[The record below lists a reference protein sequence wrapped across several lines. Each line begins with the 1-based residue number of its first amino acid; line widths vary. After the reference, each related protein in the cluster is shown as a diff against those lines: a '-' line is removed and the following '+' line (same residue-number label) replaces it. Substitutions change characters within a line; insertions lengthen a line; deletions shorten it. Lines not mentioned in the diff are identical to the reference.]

1 MADTDFKLERA
12 VFAEVSDDD
21 EEVALVTA
29 AAEPAK
35 TAKVL
40 TARRG
45 DSEDDDDDPAK
56 EVDLVLGPGLDGG
69 GSGGVEK
76 SEAQA
81 TGMMVLALLDKI
93 IGVVDQ
99 IKQTQ
104 TGLEARQENV
114 EKNMSTIQ
122 TELTKLAKSYVGTAG
137 TVNKVLDKVRKVNV
151 NVKSVRTDLEKQVG
165 QIKKLENNEH
175 ELLKRKNFKV
185 HIYQDKEKTVKGSK
199 KPVAVEEEGEQILS
213 EGGEEEHGSEGEV
226 EVEEIIE
233 ESRAER
239 IKRSG
244 LQKVDELKKTFSKEQ
259 MEKTR
264 QKTKENLEKTRQR
277 TKENLEKTRQRTREN
292 LEKTK
297 KSLGKKMGK
306 LGTKMTPNTERRE
319 KLRSSREKMQKSLT
333 PDHTVYARSKST
345 TYHVPPFT
353 FHVKKIREGEIEPT
367 PEPEP
372 EEEQEEQDEEVQK
385 GLEVQE
391 GVDLVSQVEVGELVN
406 LDSAEMD
413 ALLEAADH
421 SRLVFQDT
429 VRPREK
435 AGQ

>member
-12 VFAEVSDDD
+12 VYAEVSDDD
-21 EEVALVTA
+21 EEAALVA
-29 AAEPAK
+29 PASKPAK
-35 TAKVL
+35 SAKVL
-40 TARRG
+40 TSKRG
-45 DSEDDDDDPAK
+45 DDDDDDDNSAK
-56 EVDLVLGPGLDGG
+56 EVNLVLGPGLDGG
-69 GSGGVEK
+69 GSGDVEK

-99 IKQTQ
+99 IQQTQ
-104 TGLEARQENV
+104 TDLEARQEIM
-114 EKNMSTIQ
+114 EKKMSSIQ
-122 TELTKLAKSYVGTAG
+122 TDLTKLGKSHVGTAG
-137 TVNKVLDKVRKVNV
+137 TVNKLLDKVRKVNV

-185 HIYQDKEKTVKGSK
+185 LIFQDKEKPVKVSK
-199 KPVAVEEEGEQILS
+199 KLVIEEGEQVLS
-213 EGGEEEHGSEGEV
+213 EDGEEAEEEV
-226 EVEEIIE
+226 EIEEIIE

-244 LQKVDELKKTFSKEQ
+244 LQKVDEIKKAFSKEQ
-259 MEKTR
+259 MEINK

-292 LEKTK
+292 LAKTRK
-297 KSLGKKMGK
+297 TLGKKMGR
-306 LGTKMTPNTERRE
+306 LRTRITPSAERRE
-319 KLRSSREKMQKSLT
+319 RIRSSREKMKKSLS
-333 PDHTVYARSKST
+333 PDHTVYARSKIT
-345 TYHVPPFT
+345 TYRVPPFT
-353 FHVKKIREGEIEPT
+353 FYVKKDRGGEIEPT
-367 PEPEP
+367 PEPDP
-372 EEEQEEQDEEVQK
+372 EEQAEQHEEVE
-385 GLEVQE
+385 GSLAVDE
-391 GVDLVSQVEVGELVN
+391 GVTKVEEGELVN
-406 LDSAEMD
+406 LDSPEME

-421 SRLVFQDT
+421 SRLVIQDT

>member
-21 EEVALVTA
+21 EEVSLMPAATKPATA
-29 AAEPAK
+29 S
-35 TAKVL
+35 KVFKSK
-40 TARRG
+40 RG
-45 DSEDDDDDPAK
+45 DDDDDDDPAE

-69 GSGGVEK
+69 GSGEAQK

-81 TGMMVLALLDKI
+81 TGMKVLALLDKI

-99 IKQTQ
+99 IQQTQ
-104 TGLEARQENV
+104 TGLEAKQETM
-114 EKNMSTIQ
+114 EKNMSSIQ
-122 TELTKLAKSYVGTAG
+122 TELAKLAKSHVGTAG
-137 TVNKVLDKVRKVNV
+137 TVNKLLDKVRKVNV
-151 NVKSVRTDLEKQVG
+151 NVKSVRTDLEKQAG

-185 HIYQDKEKTVKGSK
+185 LIFQDKVKPVKVSK
-199 KPVAVEEEGEQILS
+199 KPVAAGEEGEQVLS
-213 EGGEEEHGSEGEV
+213 EGGEEEHGSEEEV

-239 IKRSG
+239 IKRSS
-244 LQKVDELKKTFSKEQ
+244 LQKVDKLKMAFSKEQ

-264 QKTKENLEKTRQR
+264 QKTKENLEKTRLR

-297 KSLGKKMGK
+297 TTLGKKMGK

-319 KLRSSREKMQKSLT
+319 KIRSSREKMKKSLN
-333 PDHTVYARSKST
+333 PDHPIYARSKST
-345 TYHVPPFT
+345 TYRVPPFT
-353 FHVKKIREGEIEPT
+353 FHVKKVREGEIEPT
-367 PEPEP
+367 PEPEE
-372 EEEQEEQDEEVQK
+372 EEEQVEQNE
-385 GLEVQE
+385 EVQE
-391 GVDLVSQVEVGELVN
+391 GLAVQEGGLVSRVEEGELVN
-406 LDSAEMD
+406 LDSPEIE
-413 ALLEAADH
+413 ALLEAADQ
-421 SRLVFQDT
+421 SRLVFQET